1 MRPDDFAGQ
10 WLFTIT
16 HRAGNALAELLQAKC
31 TALGMSFAVTPSQWV
46 ALAWLDEDNG
56 IPIGTLAH
64 HLDIE
69 ASVTTGIV
77 QRLEQ
82 RELLERVHDQE
93 DRRVVKIFLTQQGRE
108 LVQALEPVVIAF
120 HERLF
125 QGFSAE
131 EQRTFATRLHHLMS
145 NVPTDAEDLRTL
157 LLSQKP
163 RENPS

>member
-16 HRAGNALAELLQAKC
+16 HRAGNALAELLQAQC
-31 TALGMSFAVTPSQWV
+31 AVLEMSFAVTPSQWV
-46 ALAWLDEDNG
+46 ALAWLEEDNG
-56 IPIGTLAH
+56 LPIGTLAR

-82 RELLERVHDQE
+82 RGLLERVHDRE
-93 DRRVVKIFLTQQGRE
+93 DRRVVKIFLTQQGRD
-108 LVQALEPVVIAF
+108 LVQALEPVVTAF

-125 QGFSAE
+125 RGFSAE
-131 EQRTFATRLHHLMS
+131 EQQTLIAQFHHLMS
-145 NVPTDAEDLRTL
+145 NIPASSEDLLTL
-157 LLSQKP
+157 LPSQG
-163 RENPS
+163 

>member
-10 WLFTIT
+10 WLFTMT

-31 TALGMSFAVTPSQWV
+31 AALGMSFAVTPSQWV
-46 ALAWLDEDNG
+46 TLAWLEEDNG
-56 IPIGTLAH
+56 VPIGTLAH

-82 RELLERVHDQE
+82 RHLLERVHDRE
-93 DRRVVKIFLTQQGRE
+93 DRRVVKIFLTQPGRE

-125 QGFSAE
+125 RGFSVE
-131 EQRTFATRLHHLMS
+131 EQQTFVARLHRLMS
-145 NVPTDAEDLRTL
+145 NVPAGSDDLLTL
-157 LLSQKP
+157 LRPKA
-163 RENPS
+163 

>member
-10 WLFTIT
+10 GLFTMT

-46 ALAWLDEDNG
+46 TLAWLEEDNG

-64 HLDIE
+64 YLDIE
-69 ASVTTGIV
+69 ASVTTGII

-82 RELLERVHDQE
+82 RDLLERVHDRE

-108 LVQALEPVVIAF
+108 LVQALEPIVIAF

-125 QGFSAE
+125 RGFSFE
-131 EQRTFATRLHHLMS
+131 EQQSFAVHLHQIMS
-145 NVPTDAEDLRTL
+145 NVPTSSDDLLTL
-157 LLSQKP
+157 LLPKARQG
-163 RENPS
+163 NPS

>member
-10 WLFTIT
+10 WLFTMT

-31 TALGMSFAVTPSQWV
+31 ASLGMSFAVTPSQWV
-46 ALAWLDEDNG
+46 TLAWLEEDNG

-64 HLDIE
+64 HLAIE

-82 RELLERVHDQE
+82 RHLLERVHDRE

-125 QGFSAE
+125 RGFSVE
-131 EQRTFATRLHHLMS
+131 EQQTFVAHLHRMMS
-145 NVPTDAEDLRTL
+145 NVPADADDLLTL
-157 LLSQKP
+157 LLPEARQ
-163 RENPS
+163 ENPS

>member
-31 TALGMSFAVTPSQWV
+31 TALGISFAVTPSQWA

-82 RELLERVHDQE
+82 RGLLERVHDRE
-93 DRRVVKIFLTQQGRE
+93 DRRVVKIFLTQQGRD
-108 LVQALEPVVIAF
+108 LVQVLEPVVLAF

-131 EQRTFATRLHHLMS
+131 EQRAFVAQLHHLMS
-145 NVPTDAEDLRTL
+145 NVPTSSGDLLTL
-157 LLSQKP
+157 LLPQE
-163 RENPS
+163 RQGTPS